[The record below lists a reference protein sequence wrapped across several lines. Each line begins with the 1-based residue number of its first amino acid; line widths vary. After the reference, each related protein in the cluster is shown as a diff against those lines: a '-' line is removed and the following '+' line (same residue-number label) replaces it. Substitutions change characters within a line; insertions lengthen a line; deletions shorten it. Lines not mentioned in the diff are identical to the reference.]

1 MLCSPYVLPDEDFS
15 VIHLWYSLQF
25 GEIKISAGR
34 RMHGKQK
41 GIYMDVKE
49 REKKTPE
56 AAAEKENA
64 KKGGNSQLWI
74 GVLLMVVCAACLCAG
89 QLIWKMYDGLLPMIL
104 GFIVYVGGA
113 GAMLYAYHFGSVS
126 LLQPLN
132 SISYIFSTML
142 GAVVL
147 KESVTPLK
155 VVAVVVILVGVYIL
169 AAGGKKEE

>member
-1 MLCSPYVLPDEDFS
+1 MRKKQTESEFS
-15 VIHLWYSLQF
+15 
-25 GEIKISAGR
+25 
-34 RMHGKQK
+34 
-41 GIYMDVKE
+41 
-49 REKKTPE
+49 
-56 AAAEKENA
+56 AAAKKDESAACAGQEKD
-64 KKGGNSQLWI
+64 GNNQLWI

-89 QLIWKMYDGLLPMIL
+89 QLMWKMYDGILPMLL
-104 GFIVYVGGA
+104 GFVIYVAGA

-132 SISYIFSTML
+132 SISYIFSTVL

-155 VVAVVVILVGVYIL
+155 IAAIVIILVGVYIL

>member
-1 MLCSPYVLPDEDFS
+1 MRKKQTESEFSAAAKKDES
-15 VIHLWYSLQF
+15 AA
-25 GEIKISAGR
+25 SAG
-34 RMHGKQK
+34 Q
-41 GIYMDVKE
+41 
-49 REKKTPE
+49 EKD
-56 AAAEKENA
+56 
-64 KKGGNSQLWI
+64 GNNQLWI

-89 QLIWKMYDGLLPMIL
+89 QLIWKMYDGILPMLL
-104 GFIVYVGGA
+104 GFVIYVAGA

-132 SISYIFSTML
+132 SISYIFSTVL

-155 VVAVVVILVGVYIL
+155 IAAIVIILVGVYIL